1 MQSYS
6 YILTYEWLAANNFK
20 CGRLPVVVRFVTA
33 AATAFAGCV
42 LIVVNCSL
50 FRFFFCYFA
59 GNLV

>member
-1 MQSYS
+1 MAVQQIISNAADCQSLS
-6 YILTYEWLAANNFK
+6 
-20 CGRLPVVVRFVTA
+20 GFVTA

-59 GNLV
+59 RNLV